1 MPLNELVQKSEA
13 YLDQKLCAELLAAGS
28 DPVNRFT
35 MYHTLPICLSNHIK
49 AVVAQFKTQTLSTF
63 KLPLE
68 FRNSESRQG
77 CIIGK
82 KFGIITFDLR
92 DGRMR

>member
-1 MPLNELVQKSEA
+1 MSELVQKNEA
-13 YLDQKLCAELLAAGS
+13 YLDQKLFADLLAAGS
-28 DPVNRFT
+28 DPINRFT
-35 MYHTLPICLSNHIK
+35 MYHSLPICLSNHIK
-49 AVVAQFKTQTLSTF
+49 TVVAQFKTETLSTF

-82 KFGIITFDLR
+82 KFGTITFDLR